1 MRGVSPIPGFLYF
14 LGSSS
19 SLSQVHLCFD
29 SQNTQYILNE
39 IPSRVVS
46 PAGSL
51 SASLPGCVLALSVAL
66 PHTLPLS
73 LSLSL
78 SLMLSTS
85 RSFPPPLSIALA
97 HSLPL
102 SLSSYLRPFLPTWR
116 VLATSRTTH
125 DKPMLWACHF
135 FWSQNK
141 HEASAN
147 STRIQATVVPCSTV
161 ESAVSPSACM
171 SRRPPAPVIVSQS

>member
-51 SASLPGCVLALSVAL
+51 SASLPGCVLAVAL
-66 PHTLPLS
+66 PHTIP

-85 RSFPPPLSIALA
+85 RSFPPPLSIALS

-102 SLSSYLRPFLPTWR
+102 SLPTSVRSFLPGEC
-116 VLATSRTTH
+116 LLHQEQLMTS
-125 DKPMLWACHF
+125 
-135 FWSQNK
+135 
-141 HEASAN
+141 
-147 STRIQATVVPCSTV
+147 PCCGLVIFSGAKTSMKLQPIPL
-161 ESAVSPSACM
+161 E
-171 SRRPPAPVIVSQS
+171 SRRPWFHALQWSRQCLLQHACHAGHQRLSS

>member
-66 PHTLPLS
+66 PHTIPLS
-73 LSLSL
+73 LSLSHALYL
-78 SLMLSTS
+78 SLFPSTS
-85 RSFPPPLSIALA
+85 LYRSLSLSPP
-97 HSLPL
+97 
-102 SLSSYLRPFLPTWR
+102 LSSYLRPFLPTWR

-147 STRIQATVVPCSTV
+147 STRIQATVVPCWSRQCLLQH
-161 ESAVSPSACM
+161 ACHAGHQRL
-171 SRRPPAPVIVSQS
+171 SS